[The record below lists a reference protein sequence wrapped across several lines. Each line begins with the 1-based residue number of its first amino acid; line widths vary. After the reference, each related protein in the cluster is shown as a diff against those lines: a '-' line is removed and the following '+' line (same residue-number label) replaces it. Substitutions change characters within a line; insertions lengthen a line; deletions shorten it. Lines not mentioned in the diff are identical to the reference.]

1 MSGLVVDL
9 LFQGEVLRTVPFDR
23 SALRIGRMRE
33 NDIVVDSPAASR
45 FHARLQLDA
54 GRVFL
59 EDGGSENGSLVNER
73 RVRGRQE
80 LAPGDRILIGKH
92 ELRVRSRRLDEA
104 ALVDAQTAP
113 PEALGEKAEEA
124 QMDEARSETD
134 DQRDAESLAVVD
146 DSGHGEFDF
155 EPTEVVGPEDDDEAL
170 AAALVDDEATA
181 VETDSAPPPQT
192 SPAAE
197 LFAGLI
203 VQRDGKIERV
213 VPWEGDAFTVG
224 RSSESDLVLPQ
235 DEVSRKHAR
244 FVRTGDRHEVH
255 DLGSVNGTLVNG
267 SRVDVHA
274 LGVGD
279 VITIE
284 GFELTFVLDREPIA
298 GAMKPSSVASPPSA
312 SPVAAAHTEWE
323 VDALEALGEAPEF
336 LAAAAGSAPQATATP
351 GGGDATIANVI
362 LEEDSIGAPDEPGTL
377 ATLDVASAHED
388 SDSPD
393 VSDPIDIADGLDDLP
408 FAATIDQRKELAAVQ
423 PRGSSRAASVQD
435 LGAASAPARIVTLEL
450 RLRLDQISEP
460 LRRALEEAGVNDLV
474 IPADLR
480 LRTD

>member
-23 SALRIGRMRE
+23 PALRIGRMRE

-92 ELRVRSRRLDEA
+92 ELRVRSRRLDEQ

-113 PEALGEKAEEA
+113 PEALREEA
-124 QMDEARSETD
+124 AEAPMEASQPGNDEPW
-134 DQRDAESLAVVD
+134 DAEAVAGD
-146 DSGHGEFDF
+146 DESGRGEFDF
-155 EPTEVVGPEDDDEAL
+155 EPTELVGLEDDDEAL
-170 AAALVDDEATA
+170 AAALVDDEEAE
-181 VETDSAPPPQT
+181 VEPASPLPSAPL
-192 SPAAE
+192 AAE
-197 LFAGLI
+197 RFAGLI

-213 VPWEGDAFTVG
+213 VPWEGDVFIVG
-224 RSSESDLVLPQ
+224 RSSEADLVLPQ

-244 FVRTGDRHEVH
+244 FVRTGDRYEVH

-267 SRVDVHA
+267 SRAEVHA

-284 GFELTFVLDREPIA
+284 GFELTFVLDREPIT
-298 GAMKPSSVASPPSA
+298 GAMKPATPVVVAD
-312 SPVAAAHTEWE
+312 PVWE
-323 VDALEALGEAPEF
+323 VDALDDLDAPP
-336 LAAAAGSAPQATATP
+336 AIDTTDAVSGPQARPMP
-351 GGGDATIANVI
+351 GGGDATIANVM
-362 LEEDSIGAPDEPGTL
+362 LEEDPLGMPDEPAAL
-377 ATLDVASAHED
+377 AMLPFTDAPADAGSSEIPDD
-388 SDSPD
+388 SDG
-393 VSDPIDIADGLDDLP
+393 ADGLDDLP
-408 FAATIDQRKELAAVQ
+408 FTATIDPRKELATVE

-450 RLRLDQISEP
+450 RLRLDQLSEP
-460 LRRALEEAGVNDLV
+460 LRRALEDAGVNDLV

>member
-23 SALRIGRMRE
+23 PALRIGRMRE

-92 ELRVRSRRLDEA
+92 ELRVRSRRLDED
-104 ALVDAQTAP
+104 ALVDARTLP
-113 PEALGEKAEEA
+113 PGAQVEDVAEA
-124 QMDEARSETD
+124 QMEEARSGSGD
-134 DQRDAESLAVVD
+134 ESNADSVAVVEG
-146 DSGHGEFDF
+146 SGHGEFDF
-155 EPTEVVGPEDDDEAL
+155 APAELVAADDADEAL
-170 AAALVDDEATA
+170 AAALVDEDAAA
-181 VETDSAPPPQT
+181 VDPGSPPP
-192 SPAAE
+192 SPAAAA

-213 VPWEGDAFTVG
+213 EPWEGDSFIVG

-244 FVRTGDRHEVH
+244 FVRSGDRYEVH

-267 SRVDVHA
+267 TRADVHELA
-274 LGVGD
+274 VGD

-284 GFELTFVLDREPIA
+284 GFELTFVLDREPIS
-298 GAMKPSSVASPPSA
+298 GAMKPSPAAAPAEVA
-312 SPVAAAHTEWE
+312 PVAIVDPEWE
-323 VDALEALGEAPEF
+323 VDALADLDGAPS
-336 LAAAAGSAPQATATP
+336 LDDAAAVSATQVLAPL
-351 GGGDATIANVI
+351 GGGDATIANVM
-362 LEEDSIGAPDEPGTL
+362 LEEDAIGASDAASPLAAIEAGT
-377 ATLDVASAHED
+377 AQGD
-388 SDSPD
+388 SGPTDG
-393 VSDPIDIADGLDDLP
+393 VDPIDGADGLDDLP
-408 FAATIDQRKELAAVQ
+408 FAATIDQRKQLAAVQ

-435 LGAASAPARIVTLEL
+435 LGAAAAPARIVTLEL
-450 RLRLDQISEP
+450 RLRLDQLSEP
-460 LRRALEEAGVNDLV
+460 LRRALEEAGVNELV